1 LGLKVFKFGGASV
14 KDAAAVRNLVRIV
27 KDYGIDNLIVVVS
40 AMGKTTNALEKVIDD
55 YYHGNPGLQAD
66 FQKIRDYHKS
76 ITGEL
81 FGEDSDGEPA
91 KVNSL
96 FDELSAIISQPV
108 TGSYDENYDRIV
120 AFGELI
126 STAIIHAYLLKSGIK
141 SKWFDVRK
149 LIITDDFHR
158 EARVKWDITRQRIKA
173 AAGECGKSCELM
185 ITQGFIAGDENGNT
199 TTLGREGSDFS
210 GAIIAYSADAES
222 LTIWKDVPGL
232 LNADPKYFNNT
243 QKIDTISYGETV
255 ELAYYGATIIHPKTI
270 KPLQNKK
277 IPLYVR
283 SFLSPANQGTV
294 IHTDQRKDHLI
305 PSYIFKRNQVL
316 ISISPRDYSFMDEE
330 NIAVIF
336 SALAKFHIKVN
347 MMQNSAISFSVCVD
361 SRNHRVEKF
370 IDEIKTDYRVRYNSN
385 LELLTIRH
393 YTPEVVERI
402 AGKRK
407 ILLEQRSRTTL
418 QLVLASSKE
427 YYVV

>member
-1 LGLKVFKFGGASV
+1 
-14 KDAAAVRNLVRIV
+14 
-27 KDYGIDNLIVVVS
+27 
-40 AMGKTTNALEKVIDD
+40 MGKTTNALEKVAGD
-55 YYHGNPGLQAD
+55 YYYGRPGLQAG
-66 FQKIRDYHKS
+66 FQKIKDYH
-76 ITGEL
+76 
-81 FGEDSDGEPA
+81 
-91 KVNSL
+91 
-96 FDELSAIISQPV
+96 SAIIDGLFGKNRDEEVLKVDELFNELSFVLRQPV
-108 TGSYDENYDRIV
+108 EGSFDENYDRIV

-126 STAIIHAYLLKSGIK
+126 STAIIHAFLIKSGIK
-141 SKWFDVRK
+141 SHWTDIRK
-149 LIITDDFHR
+149 LIITDSLHR
-158 EARVKWDITRQRIKA
+158 EAKVRWDITRERIKEA
-173 AAGECGKSCELM
+173 AAKCKSGCELM

-199 TTLGREGSDFS
+199 TTLGREGSDFT
-210 GAIIAYSADAES
+210 GAIIAYSVDAES

-283 SFLSPANQGTV
+283 SFISPGNEGTI

-316 ISISPRDYSFMDEE
+316 ISISPRDYSFMDEK

-361 SRNHRVEKF
+361 DRNHRIEKF
-370 IDEIKTDYRVRYNSN
+370 IDEIKTDYRVCYNSN

-418 QLVLASSKE
+418 QLVMG
-427 YYVV
+427 